1 MSGMRPN
8 STQVP
13 DVILDDWMP
22 FLSGSELAVV
32 MMVARKTFGWRK
44 DADRIGISQMMAG
57 TGLSRRTIQVACD
70 SLAAAGVLAVRPSGD
85 GVTASEYELN
95 VDDGAS
101 VTDTLRARS
110 VGVGGAKIAPVGG
123 AKIAP
128 TTDTIQHTPL
138 PPKGGKAGGS
148 RSSREKPADSAESE
162 YAEGPAEV
170 LAVQSKDLGRGKP
183 GRACDHD
190 PAGFTAFW
198 EVYPRRVA
206 RLAAVRAWNVLRP
219 EPVLQ
224 AELCAA
230 VGRLALAESWVRDGG
245 RFIPH
250 PATFLNGRRWED
262 APPAPPTVPPPA
274 AASDA
279 LPAYA
284 FATDP
289 GFVRNFGLDHALR
302 LDAKLD
308 ANLGAKQP
316 PPGGGC
322 PERMTP

>member
-70 SLAAAGVLAVRPSGD
+70 SLAAAGMLAVRPSGD

-110 VGVGGAKIAPVGG
+110 TGVGGAKIAPVGG

-138 PPKGGKAGGS
+138 PPKGGGEGGVGNTEES
-148 RSSREKPADSAESE
+148 PAESD
-162 YAEGPAEV
+162 GPAPV
-170 LAVQSKDLGRGKP
+170 LAVQSKDRGRGKP

-206 RLAAVRAWNVLRP
+206 RLAAVRAWNVLQA
-219 EPVLQ
+219 EPALQ

-230 VGRLALAESWVRDGG
+230 VGRLALTESWVRDEG

-262 APPAPPTVPPPA
+262 APPAPSSAPPPV

-279 LPAYA
+279 PPAYS
-284 FATDP
+284 FAADP

-302 LDAKLD
+302 LDA
-308 ANLGAKQP
+308 NLGAKQSP
-316 PPGGGC
+316 S
-322 PERMTP
+322 ERMTS